1 MMILNSLDSGC
12 SSISLIDHSLREAL
26 VRKEFVLHYQ
36 PFHDLTTQKIA
47 GVEALIRWQH
57 PTNGL
62 IYPDHFIPIAE
73 RSDLIGLLGE
83 WVLQESCSQ
92 MSKWCALGI
101 DIPSMSVNVS
111 PQQLSSSFLPTII
124 EETLSKNRL
133 AAEQLDIEITESSR
147 PSDEK
152 AMCGNITS
160 VRRLGV
166 KISIDDFGMGFSS
179 FERLRIMDVDR
190 LKIDRAFIQH
200 ISSSSR
206 DASLVRSMIH
216 LARQL
221 GVSVIAEGIEDAETC
236 IRLQS
241 MGCDQGQGYYFARP
255 LDAMCCE
262 KYLLDAQNSP
272 KAGLHETLLQDQ
284 FDLPVWPLRRHG

>member
-1 MMILNSLDSGC
+1 
-12 SSISLIDHSLREAL
+12 
-26 VRKEFVLHYQ
+26 
-36 PFHDLTTQKIA
+36 
-47 GVEALIRWQH
+47 
-57 PTNGL
+57 
-62 IYPDHFIPIAE
+62 
-73 RSDLIGLLGE
+73 
-83 WVLQESCSQ
+83 
-92 MSKWCALGI
+92 
-101 DIPSMSVNVS
+101 
-111 PQQLSSSFLPTII
+111 
-124 EETLSKNRL
+124 
-133 AAEQLDIEITESSR
+133 
-147 PSDEK
+147 
-152 AMCGNITS
+152 
-160 VRRLGV
+160 
-166 KISIDDFGMGFSS
+166 
-179 FERLRIMDVDR
+179 MDVDR